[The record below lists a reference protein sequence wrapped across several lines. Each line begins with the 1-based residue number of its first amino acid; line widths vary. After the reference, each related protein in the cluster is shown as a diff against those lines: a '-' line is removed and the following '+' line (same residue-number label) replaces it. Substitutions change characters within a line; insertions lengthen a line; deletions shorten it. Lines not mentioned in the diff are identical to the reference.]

1 MNYVATIGL
10 EVHVQLKTCSKM
22 FCASAVKFGAEPNT
36 NTCPICLGLPG
47 ALPVMNHEALR
58 LTVLTGLMLGC
69 DIAPVSK
76 FDRKNYFYPD
86 MPKNYQIS
94 QYDMPLCT
102 NGSVPLHDLAYPKDA
117 QKTITTP
124 DREVHLVRIHLEED
138 VAKSF
143 HFENATGIDFN
154 RAGTP
159 LMEIVTQPEIY
170 SPEEAFAFLT
180 ALKQILIYGDVS
192 DADMEKGQLRCDC
205 NVSVRPEE
213 QTELGAKIEIKNMNS
228 ISGVRRALAYE
239 IQRQIGLLKSSE
251 RLEQETRGWDDTAG
265 ETFLMRTKE
274 FAHDYRYFPDPDL
287 VPVKT
292 DVLLADVRQRVP
304 ELPKA
309 KRARF
314 VQQYHV
320 SPYDAGVLANDLDLA
335 RYFEVAAKGAQKP
348 KNVANWIL
356 NDLQNA
362 LTAAG
367 KTVHDC
373 PIPPETIDELVNLID
388 SGKISGKQGKEVF
401 AEMFATGKRA
411 AAIVKEKGIEQLS
424 DSSAI
429 EALCD
434 EVIQANP
441 KPVADFKAGNVAS
454 LNFLKGQVIKLSKGK
469 ANPQL
474 VGEILERKLKVSTGV
489 LSGAP
494 SLGPLAVQI
503 NQSARWRHEFR
514 EIFAVASRMVKR
526 VQTRIHC
533 RLGQRDAT
541 RARFV
546 CENDFIPLDRGNLI
560 IETRYRPATEKC
572 TCGFWR
578 IEDRRLDFVL
588 SRDATH

>member
-1 MNYVATIGL
+1 MQYIASIGL
-10 EVHVQLKTCSKM
+10 EVHVQLKTRSKM
-22 FCASAVKFGAEPNT
+22 FCASPVEFGAEPNT
-36 NTCPICLGLPG
+36 HTCPVCLGLPG
-47 ALPVMNHEALR
+47 ALPVMNHKALR
-58 LTVLTGLMLGC
+58 MTVLTGLMLGC
-69 DIAPVSK
+69 DIAPVCK

-94 QYDMPLCT
+94 QYDMPICT

-117 QKTITTP
+117 QKNIVAP
-124 DREVHLVRIHLEED
+124 DKEVRLVRIHLEED

-143 HFENATGIDFN
+143 HFENSTGIDFN

-159 LMEIVTQPEIY
+159 LMEIVTQPEIN

-180 ALKQILIYGDVS
+180 SLKQILIYGAVS

-205 NVSVRPEE
+205 NISVRAAT
-213 QTELGAKIEIKNMNS
+213 QAELGVKIEIKNINS

-239 IQRQIGLLKSSE
+239 IQRQIGVLE
-251 RLEQETRGWDDTAG
+251 NGGRIEQETRGWDDIAG

-292 DVLLADVRQRVP
+292 EVLLADVRARVP

-314 VQQYHV
+314 VQQYQV

-335 RYFEVAAKGAQKP
+335 RYFEAAAKGAKRP

-362 LTAAG
+362 LSNAG
-367 KTVHDC
+367 KTINDC
-373 PIPPETIDELVNLID
+373 PMAPEALDELVNLID

-401 AEMFATGKRA
+401 AEMFASSKAA

-424 DSSAI
+424 DASAI

-434 EVIQANP
+434 QVIAANP
-441 KPVADFKAGNVAS
+441 KPAADFKAGNAAS
-454 LNFLKGQVIKLSKGK
+454 LNFLKGQVMKLSKGK

-474 VGEILERKLKVSTGV
+474 AGEILERKLT
-489 LSGAP
+489 
-494 SLGPLAVQI
+494 
-503 NQSARWRHEFR
+503 
-514 EIFAVASRMVKR
+514 
-526 VQTRIHC
+526 
-533 RLGQRDAT
+533 
-541 RARFV
+541 
-546 CENDFIPLDRGNLI
+546 
-560 IETRYRPATEKC
+560 
-572 TCGFWR
+572 
-578 IEDRRLDFVL
+578 
-588 SRDATH
+588 

>member
-1 MNYVATIGL
+1 MNYLATIGL
-10 EVHVQLKTCSKM
+10 EVHVQLKTRSKM
-22 FCASAVKFGAEPNT
+22 FCASRVEFGAEPNT
-36 NTCPICLGLPG
+36 NTCPICIGLPG

-58 LTVLTGLMLGC
+58 MTVLAGLMLGC
-69 DIAPVSK
+69 DIAPMCK

-117 QKTITTP
+117 QKNIVTP
-124 DREVHLVRIHLEED
+124 DKEVHLVRIHLEED

-143 HFENATGIDFN
+143 HFENRTGIDFN

-159 LMEIVTQPEIY
+159 LMEIVTQPEIN

-180 ALKQILIYGDVS
+180 ALKQILIYGEVS

-205 NVSVRPEE
+205 NISVRPET
-213 QTELGAKIEIKNMNS
+213 QTEFGAKIEIKNLNS

-239 IQRQIGLLKSSE
+239 IQRQVSALESGE
-251 RLEQETRGWDDTAG
+251 NLEQETRGWDDAAG

-292 DVLLADVRQRVP
+292 DALVAKVRDRVP

-314 VQQYHV
+314 VQQYQV
-320 SPYDAGVLANDLDLA
+320 SPYDAAVLANDLELA
-335 RYFEVAAKGAQKP
+335 KYFEAAAKGAKKP
-348 KNVANWIL
+348 KNIANWIL

-362 LTAAG
+362 LSAAG
-367 KTVHDC
+367 KNIHDC
-373 PIPPETIDELVNLID
+373 PIAPEALDELVNLID
-388 SGKISGKQGKEVF
+388 SGKISGKQGKAVF

-434 EVIQANP
+434 EVIAANP

-474 VGEILERKLKVSTGV
+474 VGEILERKLKV
-489 LSGAP
+489 
-494 SLGPLAVQI
+494 
-503 NQSARWRHEFR
+503 
-514 EIFAVASRMVKR
+514 
-526 VQTRIHC
+526 
-533 RLGQRDAT
+533 
-541 RARFV
+541 
-546 CENDFIPLDRGNLI
+546 
-560 IETRYRPATEKC
+560 
-572 TCGFWR
+572 
-578 IEDRRLDFVL
+578 
-588 SRDATH
+588 

>member
-1 MNYVATIGL
+1 
-10 EVHVQLKTCSKM
+10 M
-22 FCASAVKFGAEPNT
+22 FCASPVEFGSEPNT
-36 NTCPICLGLPG
+36 HTCPVCLGLPG
-47 ALPVMNHEALR
+47 ALPLMNEEALR

-117 QKTITTP
+117 EKNIITH
-124 DREVHLVRIHLEED
+124 DKEVHLVRIHLEED
-138 VAKSF
+138 VAKSV
-143 HFENATGIDFN
+143 HFENSTGIDFN

-159 LMEIVTQPEIY
+159 LMEIVTRPEIN

-180 ALKQILIYGDVS
+180 ALKQILIYGAVS

-205 NVSVRPEE
+205 NVSVRPEG
-213 QTELGAKIEIKNMNS
+213 QTELGAKIELKNLNS

-239 IQRQIGLLKSSE
+239 IRRQTSILEGGE
-251 RLEQETRGWDDTAG
+251 RMEQETRGWDDATG

-292 DVLLADVRQRVP
+292 DVLMAEVRRRVP

-314 VQQYHV
+314 VQQYQV
-320 SPYDAGVLANDLDLA
+320 SPYDAAVLANDLELA
-335 RYFEVAAKGAQKP
+335 RYFEAAAKGAKKP
-348 KNVANWIL
+348 KNIANWIL

-362 LTAAG
+362 LSDADKG
-367 KTVHDC
+367 ISDC
-373 PIPPETIDELVNLID
+373 PIPPDALDEFVNLID

-401 AEMFATGKRA
+401 AEMFATGTKA
-411 AAIVKEKGIEQLS
+411 AVIVKEKRIEQLS
-424 DSSAI
+424 DAGAI

-434 EVIQANP
+434 EVIAVNP
-441 KPVADFKAGNVAS
+441 KPVADFKAGNFAS

-474 VGEILERKLKVSTGV
+474 VGEILEKKLKG
-489 LSGAP
+489 
-494 SLGPLAVQI
+494 
-503 NQSARWRHEFR
+503 
-514 EIFAVASRMVKR
+514 
-526 VQTRIHC
+526 
-533 RLGQRDAT
+533 
-541 RARFV
+541 
-546 CENDFIPLDRGNLI
+546 
-560 IETRYRPATEKC
+560 
-572 TCGFWR
+572 
-578 IEDRRLDFVL
+578 
-588 SRDATH
+588 